1 MRAFLKSIV
10 LCLLCLALLIPS
22 ACAPQGANPTEPL
35 TTPAL
40 PTPTGPLTTP
50 TLEPTPTNELPT
62 DEPVTPGE
70 PTLDIDPIP
79 VPDGDIPA
87 VHPDEETEL
96 YYNLD
101 GLSGKV
107 AAVEH
112 CNIHG
117 YSIVYDALHYERRSY
132 EGSDSYWS
140 EDGLYIS
147 ISLFFDCTIDFIM
160 DGLMLQ
166 ENIEM
171 VPHATVVGA
180 QNYPAYTLWKT
191 TEDGIYRE
199 FRVLDYKGS
208 ALLIE
213 QSYPTDHEF
222 VDFHRAV
229 QQAMLDSIVLV
240 EHNTAAIDTLQ
251 AVLKWGQ
258 TVVLAEDGDTV
269 TLQEHLARRSI
280 EAGQDMEYIA
290 YCYCDLDHD
299 GTVEMVLC
307 HTIGDVD
314 AWFDILRFD
323 GETGTVYLYERTFRG
338 LLHLKTDGTFEYS
351 NGADNSGIATL
362 YFDGMQAITAPFV
375 HMESENGIDIR
386 YYVEFEAVDAEAFAA
401 ALEVQNGK
409 NSVLW
414 YAMDNAE

>member
-1 MRAFLKSIV
+1 MRTFLKYIV

-22 ACAPQGANPTEPL
+22 ACAPQQQGE
-35 TTPAL
+35 TPS
-40 PTPTGPLTTP
+40 PGPEQTPTADIPTADPGPVETP
-50 TLEPTPTNELPT
+50 VTNEPVIP
-62 DEPVTPGE
+62 DEPV
-70 PTLDIDPIP
+70 LDIDPIP

-147 ISLFFDCTIDFIM
+147 IGLFFDCTIDFIM

-180 QNYPAYTLWKT
+180 QDYPAYTLWKT

-229 QQAMLDSIVLV
+229 QQAM
-240 EHNTAAIDTLQ
+240 Q
-251 AVLKWGQ
+251 
-258 TVVLAEDGDTV
+258 
-269 TLQEHLARRSI
+269 
-280 EAGQDMEYIA
+280 
-290 YCYCDLDHD
+290 
-299 GTVEMVLC
+299 
-307 HTIGDVD
+307 IGRAHV
-314 AWFDILRFD
+314 
-323 GETGTVYLYERTFRG
+323 
-338 LLHLKTDGTFEYS
+338 
-351 NGADNSGIATL
+351 
-362 YFDGMQAITAPFV
+362 
-375 HMESENGIDIR
+375 
-386 YYVEFEAVDAEAFAA
+386 
-401 ALEVQNGK
+401 
-409 NSVLW
+409 
-414 YAMDNAE
+414 

>member
-1 MRAFLKSIV
+1 MRTFFKYIV

-22 ACAPQGANPTEPL
+22 ACAPQQQGE
-35 TTPAL
+35 TPS
-40 PTPTGPLTTP
+40 PGPEQTPTADIPTDDPGPVETP
-50 TLEPTPTNELPT
+50 VTNEPIIS
-62 DEPVTPGE
+62 DEPV
-70 PTLDIDPIP
+70 LDIDPIP

-96 YYNLD
+96 YYDLD

-112 CNIHG
+112 CNING

-132 EGSDSYWS
+132 EGLDSYWS

-171 VPHATVVGA
+171 VPRATVVGA
-180 QNYPAYTLWKT
+180 QDYPAYTLWKT
-191 TEDGIYRE
+191 TEEGVYRE
-199 FRVLDYKGS
+199 FRVLDYNGS

-213 QSYPTDHEF
+213 QSYPADHEF

-240 EHNTAAIDTLQ
+240 EHDTAAIDMLQ

-258 TVVLAEDGDTV
+258 PVVLAEDGRTEN
-269 TLQEHLARRSI
+269 LEEHLARRSI

-290 YCYCDLDHD
+290 YCYCDLDDD

-338 LLHLKTDGTFEYS
+338 LLHLKSDGTFEYS
-351 NGADNSGIATL
+351 NGADNGGIATM
-362 YFDGMQAITAPFV
+362 YFDGMQAITSPFV

-386 YYVEFEAVDAEAFAA
+386 YYVEYEAVDAETFATA
-401 ALEVQNGK
+401 MEIQNGK

-414 YAMDNAE
+414 YAMDNGK